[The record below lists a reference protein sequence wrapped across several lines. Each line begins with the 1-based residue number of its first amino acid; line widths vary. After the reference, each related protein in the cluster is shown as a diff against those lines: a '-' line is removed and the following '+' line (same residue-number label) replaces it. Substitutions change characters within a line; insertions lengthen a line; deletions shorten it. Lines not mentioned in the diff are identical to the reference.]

1 MRRNKGFTLI
11 ELVLVIVIIG
21 ILAAVAI
28 PRFVDLRA
36 EAVRARCQSDVGAI
50 RSGISSWYAKYHAS
64 NACPSGGTCSAEG
77 FPAASELNTTNSA
90 FANLTFAN
98 GTLPDTADI
107 VGTTKDWSS
116 YYNATTGAMDIV
128 SCCGS

>member
-1 MRRNKGFTLI
+1 MRNKGFTLI

-50 RSGISSWYAKYHAS
+50 RSGISSWYAKYHAN
-64 NACPSGGTCSAEG
+64 NACPTSGACSAEG
-77 FPAASELNTTNSA
+77 FPVAAQLNNSTSA
-90 FANLTFAN
+90 FAVLTFSN
-98 GTLPDTADI
+98 GTLPSTADI
-107 VGTTKDWSS
+107 GGTTKDWSS
-116 YYNATTGAMDIV
+116 YYNETTGAIDITG
-128 SCCGS
+128 CCGS

>member
-28 PRFVDLRA
+28 PKFVDLRT

-50 RSGISSWYAKYHAS
+50 RSGVSSWYAKYHAGD
-64 NACPSGGTCSAEG
+64 ACPTGGSCSAEG
-77 FPAASELNTTNSA
+77 FPAATELGNATST
-90 FANLTFAN
+90 FATLTFAN

-107 VGTTKDWSS
+107 VGATKDWSS
-116 YYNATTGAMDIV
+116 YYNATTGAMDIAG
-128 SCCGS
+128 CCGS

>member
-1 MRRNKGFTLI
+1 MRNKGFTLI

-36 EAVRARCQSDVGAI
+36 EAVRARCQSDVGAL
-50 RSGISSWYAKYHAS
+50 RSGISSWYAKYHAN
-64 NACPSGGTCSAEG
+64 NACPSGGSCSGTG
-77 FPAASELNTTNSA
+77 FPATAELNNTTST
-90 FANLTFAN
+90 FANLTFSS
-98 GTLPDTADI
+98 GTLPSTADI

-116 YYNATTGAMDIV
+116 YYNETTGEIDITG
-128 SCCGS
+128 CCGS

>member
-28 PRFVDLRA
+28 PRFVDLRT

-50 RSGISSWYAKYHAS
+50 RSGVSSWYAKYHAS
-64 NACPSGGTCSAEG
+64 NACPTGGTCSATG
-77 FPAASELNTTNSA
+77 FPAVAELGNVTST
-90 FANLTFAN
+90 FAVLTFAN
-98 GTLPDTADI
+98 GTLPDTANI
-107 VGTTKDWSS
+107 VGATKDWSN
-116 YYNATTGAMDIV
+116 YYNETTGVMDIV